1 MRSESLG
8 EWRGVVWRIFTLGK
22 TLGAEVNTAGVHMVD
37 IGFENEFMQNGLIS
51 RKRSVANSGVKRLRL
66 QKL

>member
-8 EWRGVVWRIFTLGK
+8 EWRGVVWRFFTWGK
-22 TLGAEVNTAGVHMVD
+22 TLGAEVNTAGVHIVD

-51 RKRSVANSGVKRLRL
+51 RKRSVVNSGVKRLRL

>member
-1 MRSESLG
+1 MRTESLG
-8 EWRGVVWRIFTLGK
+8 EWRGVVWRVFTLGK

-37 IGFENEFMQNGLIS
+37 IGFGEFMQNGLIS
-51 RKRSVANSGVKRLRL
+51 RKRSVVNSGVKRSRL